1 MNTPNNKKR
10 KKSQE
15 QIEKIFLQ
23 LIQKKNIEEISV
35 STICELSGL
44 NRSTFY
50 SNYIDIYDLGEKV
63 KQQME
68 VEFAQFQL
76 SNNAKQN
83 PDGYLNM
90 FRYIKDNQIFFKTYF
105 KLEEISKNVPTQYR
119 IELAEKYYDNKFIE
133 LVLEVNQIKEIVT
146 KKNDVMAFI
155 KASDEYKSVDLT
167 LFPKIYDENKNLEIY
182 DIIKIY
188 GKVEKRFDNYQII

>member
-1 MNTPNNKKR
+1 MNISNNKR
-10 KKSQE
+10 KKTSME
-15 QIEKIFLQ
+15 KIEKTFLQ

-50 SNYIDIYDLGEKV
+50 ANYIDIYDLADKV
-63 KQQME
+63 RQQME
-68 VEFAQFQL
+68 IDFAQIQL

-105 KLEEISKNVPTQYR
+105 KLESICSSLPTQYH
-119 IELAEKYYDNKFIE
+119 IELAEKYYNNKFIDYHIE
-133 LVLEVNQIKEIVT
+133 FFRAGLNAIIKKWLNSGCKETPEEINEIIT
-146 KKNDVMAFI
+146 
-155 KASDEYKSVDLT
+155 SEYK
-167 LFPKIYDENKNLEIY
+167 NKS
-182 DIIKIY
+182 
-188 GKVEKRFDNYQII
+188 